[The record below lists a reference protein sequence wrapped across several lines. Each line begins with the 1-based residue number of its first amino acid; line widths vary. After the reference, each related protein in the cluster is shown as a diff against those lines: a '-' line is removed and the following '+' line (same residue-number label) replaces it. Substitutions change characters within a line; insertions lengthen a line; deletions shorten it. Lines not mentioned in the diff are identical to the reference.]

1 MSLLIDALRKA
12 EADRQRAAGVEPGTP
27 PEVSEALSLEPIDL
41 ETAELP
47 PAMPRPATTVPPR
60 GQQPQRPTSAG
71 PRPGTAPVGSG
82 APSAAARNMFAAKRS
97 PRPPIS
103 LTTWALGIGL
113 CIAAV
118 GSTYV
123 WYEIQPR
130 GIQMGPAI
138 ARPGTLQ
145 PTEQAPAPIQ
155 NPAPVAAEQPA
166 PLPPADTREPE
177 PEPQPKPRRAS
188 AGSDATPPGPD
199 DTPVVRRGAV
209 KPANPASNEIDAG
222 YTAYERGD
230 LDAARE
236 HYLLALR
243 NDPRAPDALNGLGA
257 VALQGGRIDDAER
270 WFRQALNNNPADPVA
285 QAGLVSLGRESDP
298 VATESRLKGAIARDP
313 DVAASHFSLGTLQA
327 QTGRWADAQ
336 QSFFRAYSLEP
347 DNADY
352 RFNLAVALDHLNQ
365 PSLAAQFYGLALTA
379 ASQRPAHFDRDAAS
393 RRLKALT
400 QP

>member
-12 EADRQRAAGVEPGTP
+12 EADRQRAAGVESATP

-47 PAMPRPATTVPPR
+47 PAAPRPAVNEPPR
-60 GQQPQRPTSAG
+60 GQRPQRPASTA
-71 PRPGTAPVGSG
+71 PRPGTAPVGNAAG
-82 APSAAARNMFAAKRS
+82 AAAARNMFASKR
-97 PRPPIS
+97 PQRPPIS

-145 PTEQAPAPIQ
+145 PEPSASVPQAQDPTPIATAQAAPQAAEPRETEPAPEPRPRPHRPTGA
-155 NPAPVAAEQPA
+155 NAEPA
-166 PLPPADTREPE
+166 
-177 PEPQPKPRRAS
+177 
-188 AGSDATPPGPD
+188 SDDA
-199 DTPVVRRGAV
+199 PVVRRGAV
-209 KPANPASNEIDAG
+209 KSANPAANEIDAG
-222 YTAYERGD
+222 YAAYERGD

-236 HYLLALR
+236 HYLVALR
-243 NDPRAPDALNGLGA
+243 SDSRAADALNGLGA
-257 VALQGGRIDDAER
+257 VALQGGRPEDAER

-313 DVAASHFSLGTLQA
+313 DVAASHFSLGTLEA
-327 QTGRWADAQ
+327 QSGRWADAQ

-347 DNADY
+347 DNPDY

-365 PSLAAQFYGLALTA
+365 SSLAAQYYGLALTA
-379 ASQRPAHFDRDAAS
+379 AAQRPAHFDRDAAS

-400 QP
+400 PP